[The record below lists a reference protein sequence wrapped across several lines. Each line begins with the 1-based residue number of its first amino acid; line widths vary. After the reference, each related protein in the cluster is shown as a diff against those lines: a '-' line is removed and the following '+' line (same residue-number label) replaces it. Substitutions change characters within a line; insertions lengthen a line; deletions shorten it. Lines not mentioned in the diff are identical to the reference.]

1 MSDAELDDAGPES
14 IGRRVALVTGAASGV
29 GRAVAQ
35 RYLRSGID
43 VVAFDVDS
51 AGLEKVAVDATEFA
65 GEIRTV
71 DGDVR
76 DRTSMEAAV
85 EVAESSFGGLD
96 IVAAIAGIT
105 RVGPVHEMSDA
116 DRDLVLGVNLIGVWN
131 SIAAAVPA
139 LLRRGPGGRILVCGS
154 VESVLGGSGLS
165 AYVAS
170 KHGLIGLVKSVA
182 LELATTGITANM
194 ISPAGVDTDLLRAIV
209 PPDQI
214 DHIARTTPI
223 PRLST
228 PDEVAAFFEFLAG
241 AETAYMTGENVII
254 DGGLKLV
261 NAHTAGESW
270 AEG

>member
-1 MSDAELDDAGPES
+1 MA
-14 IGRRVALVTGAASGV
+14 R
-29 GRAVAQ
+29 
-35 RYLRSGID
+35 RYLGSGID

-51 AGLEKVAVDATEFA
+51 AGLEKMAGDDTAFV

-71 DGDVR
+71 GGDVR
-76 DRTSMEAAV
+76 DRSSLESAV

-105 RVGPVHEMSDA
+105 RVGPVYEMSDA

-131 SIAAAVPA
+131 STGGGAGAAAP
-139 LLRRGPGGRILVCGS
+139 RTGGRMVCGS

-182 LELATTGITANM
+182 LEVREHGDHRQHDLSRRRRHG
-194 ISPAGVDTDLLRAIV
+194 PAARDRPSRTDR
-209 PPDQI
+209 PHRPD
-214 DHIARTTPI
+214 DAD

-228 PDEVAAFFEFLAG
+228 PDRLRRSSSSSPG
-241 AETAYMTGENVII
+241 PRRPT
-254 DGGLKLV
+254 
-261 NAHTAGESW
+261 
-270 AEG
+270 